1 MLFAVRSVFGRKGK
15 ISGRC
20 AGDRIVSMNENTS
33 NIWWRRF
40 CSFLGI
46 CYCALMCWF
55 SYLSIFYKL
64 SIPNKPLLCIFLCI
78 VSFLALSAM
87 LYSRFQILTRITGI
101 LLLPAIFPMILLCFG
116 EWELILP
123 ITITALLIFFL
134 SGAGETV
141 KTIFGVLFLLLYI
154 LGSLAYFML
163 LSLFTPTT
171 QQTILEQ
178 NVSPSGSYRYEIIQT
193 DDSSGG
199 NIAVHVEPND
209 KDINLPLI
217 SFVATGYDR
226 TVFLQR
232 PATTDDVHA
241 EWSTVS
247 RSEITAQI
255 LEISQDVEL
264 DLTDAQKETLGI
276 AANTD
281 MVYLRDISDAQL
293 EELGV
298 PEQNDVLTFR
308 GEICFRSYI
317 AVLEDYFA
325 TRNREINI
333 F

>member
-1 MLFAVRSVFGRKGK
+1 
-15 ISGRC
+15 
-20 AGDRIVSMNENTS
+20 MNENTS

-154 LGSLAYFML
+154 LGSLA
-163 LSLFTPTT
+163 
-171 QQTILEQ
+171 
-178 NVSPSGSYRYEIIQT
+178 
-193 DDSSGG
+193 
-199 NIAVHVEPND
+199 
-209 KDINLPLI
+209 
-217 SFVATGYDR
+217 
-226 TVFLQR
+226 
-232 PATTDDVHA
+232 
-241 EWSTVS
+241 
-247 RSEITAQI
+247 
-255 LEISQDVEL
+255 
-264 DLTDAQKETLGI
+264 
-276 AANTD
+276 
-281 MVYLRDISDAQL
+281 
-293 EELGV
+293 
-298 PEQNDVLTFR
+298 
-308 GEICFRSYI
+308 
-317 AVLEDYFA
+317 
-325 TRNREINI
+325 
-333 F
+333 

>member
-1 MLFAVRSVFGRKGK
+1 
-15 ISGRC
+15 
-20 AGDRIVSMNENTS
+20 
-33 NIWWRRF
+33 
-40 CSFLGI
+40 
-46 CYCALMCWF
+46 
-55 SYLSIFYKL
+55 
-64 SIPNKPLLCIFLCI
+64 
-78 VSFLALSAM
+78 M

-241 EWSTVS
+241 E
-247 RSEITAQI
+247 
-255 LEISQDVEL
+255 
-264 DLTDAQKETLGI
+264 
-276 AANTD
+276 
-281 MVYLRDISDAQL
+281 
-293 EELGV
+293 
-298 PEQNDVLTFR
+298 
-308 GEICFRSYI
+308 
-317 AVLEDYFA
+317 
-325 TRNREINI
+325 
-333 F
+333 